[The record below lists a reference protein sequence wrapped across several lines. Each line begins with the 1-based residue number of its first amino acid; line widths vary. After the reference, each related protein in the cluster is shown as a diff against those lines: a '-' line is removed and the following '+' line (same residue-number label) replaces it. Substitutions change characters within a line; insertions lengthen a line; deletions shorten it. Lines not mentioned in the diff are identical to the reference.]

1 MPRFQ
6 HTLIATALLAVSS
19 TYAATTSTSY
29 EDIADSAVWQS
40 ADGQQSLLIST
51 LEGDGIAV
59 YDASGKEIQ
68 HIEGIEALGKEIQ
81 HIEGIEALGADVR
94 YGLRSKDG
102 KKVDI
107 AAVGLPDE
115 DAIAFYQ
122 INSKAN
128 APLTEVGRLPLEI
141 TPEGVCLG
149 KNATSGDTFVA
160 SYDEAGNL
168 VQYKLKFDGSKVS
181 SAIQHNG
188 KPTFVRAMN
197 VGGELSGCAMDD
209 ETNTLYVA
217 EQNVGV
223 WVYGAD
229 PENVKDR
236 ALLDVV
242 EPLGHLEEIEN
253 LDVVYQAH
261 GKGAIVIADEGQ
273 GFVLYDRVSHKFLG
287 KFDVAGVEEA
297 KLVSASTQQLWIGN
311 TELDEPVYQTLS
323 WSELEQ
329 LSGYKA
335 ENTLSPRELEIK
347 GVELVRAHGETKA
360 VDNHGDAAD
369 DPALWYNVESPKDS
383 LIIATNKKGG
393 LMAYDLQGNEIQY
406 LEGGKPNNVDIR
418 QDVVDADGN
427 PIALAAAS
435 NRKKNTV
442 TLYTIDGS
450 STPIKPL
457 PATQGTVD
465 PKAPELLSSVDEVYG
480 LCMSLGEDG
489 TPYVFVNGKDGQ
501 IEQWRISVHNGEAL
515 GTAVRTL
522 NVPSQPE
529 GCVVDDR
536 TQTLYVGEEDHAIWV
551 FDARED
557 GNTEGKIFAK
567 VDGKHL
573 IDDIEGLTLYQTAE
587 QNLLIAS
594 SQGNNT
600 YAAFDLNNQ
609 GQFVKS
615 FAIIG
620 DDERGTD
627 GATDTDGIHA
637 VSQNLGDEFPSGLFL
652 AQDWY
657 NIDSQY
663 KSENQNF
670 KIVDWRDIQVIL
682 K

>member
-29 EDIADSAVWQS
+29 EDIADSAIWQS

-51 LEGDGIAV
+51 LEGNGIAM
-59 YDASGKEIQ
+59 YNASGNE
-68 HIEGIEALGKEIQ
+68 LQ

-122 INSKAN
+122 INGKAN

-149 KNATSGDTFVA
+149 KNATSGDMFVA

-253 LDVVYQAH
+253 LDIVYQAH

-297 KLVSASTQQLWIGN
+297 KLVNASTQQLWIGN

-323 WSELEQ
+323 WDELEK

-369 DPALWYNVESPKDS
+369 DPALWYNAKSPKDS

-418 QDVVDADGN
+418 QDVIDAEGN

-435 NRKKNTV
+435 NRKKNTI

-450 STPIKPL
+450 ATPIKPL
-457 PATQGTVD
+457 PATQGTVH
-465 PKAPELLSSVDEVYG
+465 PEAPELLSSVDEVYG
-480 LCMSLGEDG
+480 LCMSRGEDG

-501 IEQWRISVHNGEAL
+501 IKQWRISVKNDEAQ
-515 GTAVRTL
+515 GTVVRTL

-536 TQTLYVGEEDHAIWV
+536 TQTLYVGEEDHAIWA
-551 FDARED
+551 FDAREN
-557 GNTEGKIFAK
+557 GSTEGQIFAE

-573 IDDIEGLTLYQTAE
+573 IDDIEGLTLYQTKK

-600 YAAFDLNNQ
+600 YAVFDLNDQ
-609 GQFVKS
+609 GKFVKS

-637 VSQNLGDEFPSGLFL
+637 VSQSLGDEFPNGLFL

-663 KSENQNF
+663 KAENQNF
-670 KIVDWRDIQVIL
+670 KIVDWRDIQAVL

>member
-19 TYAATTSTSY
+19 SYAATTSTSY

-59 YDASGKEIQ
+59 YNA
-68 HIEGIEALGKEIQ
+68 AGKEIQ

-149 KNATSGDTFVA
+149 KNATSGDMFVA

-168 VQYKLKFDGSKVS
+168 MQYKLKFDGSKVS
-181 SAIQHNG
+181 SAIQHDG
-188 KPTFVRAMN
+188 KPTFVRSMN

-253 LDVVYQAH
+253 LDIVYQAH

-347 GVELVRAHGETKA
+347 GVELVRANSETKA

-369 DPALWYNVESPKDS
+369 DPALWYNAKSPKDS

-418 QDVVDADGN
+418 QDVIDAEGN
-427 PIALAAAS
+427 QIALAAAS

-450 STPIKPL
+450 STPIKAL
-457 PATQGTVD
+457 PATQGVVH
-465 PKAPELLSSVDEVYG
+465 PKVPELLSNVDEVYG
-480 LCMSLGEDG
+480 LCMSRGEDG

-501 IEQWRISVHNGEAL
+501 IEQWRISVKNGEAQ
-515 GTAVRTL
+515 GTVVRIL

-536 TQTLYVGEEDHAIWV
+536 TQTLYVGEEDHAIWT

-557 GNTEGKIFAK
+557 GSTEGKIFAK

-573 IDDIEGLTLYQTAE
+573 IDDIEGLTLYQTKE

-600 YAAFDLNNQ
+600 YAAFDLNDQ
-609 GQFVKS
+609 GKFVKS

-637 VSQNLGDEFPSGLFL
+637 VSTNLGEEFPNGLFL

-663 KSENQNF
+663 KTENQNF
-670 KIVDWRDIQVIL
+670 KIVDWRDIQAVL

>member
-1 MPRFQ
+1 
-6 HTLIATALLAVSS
+6 
-19 TYAATTSTSY
+19 
-29 EDIADSAVWQS
+29 
-40 ADGQQSLLIST
+40 
-51 LEGDGIAV
+51 
-59 YDASGKEIQ
+59 
-68 HIEGIEALGKEIQ
+68 
-81 HIEGIEALGADVR
+81 
-94 YGLRSKDG
+94 
-102 KKVDI
+102 
-107 AAVGLPDE
+107 
-115 DAIAFYQ
+115 
-122 INSKAN
+122 
-128 APLTEVGRLPLEI
+128 
-141 TPEGVCLG
+141 
-149 KNATSGDTFVA
+149 
-160 SYDEAGNL
+160 
-168 VQYKLKFDGSKVS
+168 
-181 SAIQHNG
+181 
-188 KPTFVRAMN
+188 
-197 VGGELSGCAMDD
+197 MDD

-253 LDVVYQAH
+253 LDIVYQAH

-369 DPALWYNVESPKDS
+369 DPALWYNAKSPKDS

-418 QDVVDADGN
+418 QDVIDAEGN

-435 NRKKNTV
+435 NRKKNTI

-457 PATQGTVD
+457 PATQGTVH
-465 PKAPELLSSVDEVYG
+465 PEAPELLSSVDEVYG
-480 LCMSLGEDG
+480 LCMSRGEDG

-501 IEQWRISVHNGEAL
+501 IEQWRISVKNGEAQ
-515 GTAVRTL
+515 GTVVRTL

-551 FDARED
+551 FDAREN
-557 GNTEGKIFAK
+557 GSTEGQIFAE

-573 IDDIEGLTLYQTAE
+573 IDDIEGLTLYQTKE

-600 YAAFDLNNQ
+600 YAVFDLNNQ
-609 GQFVKS
+609 GKFVKS

-637 VSQNLGDEFPSGLFL
+637 VSTNLGEEYPNGLFL

-663 KSENQNF
+663 KAENQNF
-670 KIVDWRDIQVIL
+670 KIVDWHDIQAVL

>member
-6 HTLIATALLAVSS
+6 HTLIATALLAASS

-59 YDASGKEIQ
+59 YNA
-68 HIEGIEALGKEIQ
+68 AGKEIQ

-149 KNATSGDTFVA
+149 KNATSGDMFVA

-168 VQYKLKFDGSKVS
+168 MQYKLKFDGSKVS
-181 SAIQHNG
+181 SAIQHDG
-188 KPTFVRAMN
+188 KPTFVRSMN

-253 LDVVYQAH
+253 LDIVYQAH

-347 GVELVRAHGETKA
+347 GVELVRAHSETKA

-369 DPALWYNVESPKDS
+369 DPALWYNAKSPKDS

-393 LMAYDLQGNEIQY
+393 LMAYDLHGNEIQY

-418 QDVVDADGN
+418 QDVIDAEGN

-457 PATQGTVD
+457 PATQGTVH

-480 LCMSLGEDG
+480 LCMSRGEDG

-501 IEQWRISVHNGEAL
+501 IEQWRISVKNGEAQ
-515 GTAVRTL
+515 GTVVRTL

-557 GNTEGKIFAK
+557 GSTDGKIFAE

-573 IDDIEGLTLYQTAE
+573 IDDIEGLTLYQTKE

-609 GQFVKS
+609 GKFVKS

-637 VSQNLGDEFPSGLFL
+637 VSTYLGEEYPNGLFL

-670 KIVDWRDIQVIL
+670 KIVDWRDIQAVL

>member
-6 HTLIATALLAVSS
+6 HTLIAAALLTAGATHAAV
-19 TYAATTSTSY
+19 TNTSY
-29 EDIADSAVWQS
+29 EDIADSAIWQS
-40 ADGQQSLLIST
+40 ADHKHSLLIST

-59 YDASGKEIQ
+59 YDASGKEV
-68 HIEGIEALGKEIQ
+68 Q

-94 YGLRSKDG
+94 YGLRSKEG
-102 KKVDI
+102 KKIDI

-122 INSKAN
+122 VNGNTK

-149 KNATSGDTFVA
+149 KNSTSGDMFVA

-168 VQYKLKFDGSKVS
+168 VQYKLAFDSKQVS

-188 KPTFVRAMN
+188 KPTFVRSMN

-217 EQNVGV
+217 EQNIGV

-242 EPLGHLEEIEN
+242 EPIGHLGEIEN
-253 LDVVYQAH
+253 VDILYQTGA
-261 GKGAIVIADEGQ
+261 KGAIVIADESQ
-273 GFVLYDRVSHKFLG
+273 GFVMYDRESHEYLG
-287 KFDVAGVEEA
+287 KFDVEGVEEA
-297 KLVSASTQQLWIGN
+297 KLVSVANHHLWIGN
-311 TELDEPVYQTLS
+311 TELDAPVYQTLS
-323 WSELEQ
+323 WAELET
-329 LSGYKA
+329 LSGYTV
-335 ENTLSPRELEIK
+335 EHTLSPRDLEIK
-347 GVELVRAHGETKA
+347 GVELVRASAETKA
-360 VDNHGDAAD
+360 VDSKGDAAD
-369 DPALWYNVESPKDS
+369 DPALWYNTDSPKDS

-418 QDVVDADGN
+418 QDVLNAKGN
-427 PIALAAAS
+427 KISLAAAS
-435 NRKKNTV
+435 NRDLNTV

-450 STPIKPL
+450 KAPIKLL
-457 PATQGTVD
+457 PATQGTVH
-465 PKAPELLSSVDEVYG
+465 PEAPELLSSVDEVYG
-480 LCMSLGEDG
+480 LCMARGEDG

-501 IEQWRISVHNGEAL
+501 IEQWRISVKNGEVQ
-515 GTAVRTL
+515 GTVVRTL

-536 TQTLYVGEEDHAIWV
+536 TQTLYVGEEDHAIWS
-551 FDARED
+551 FDAREN
-557 GNTEGKIFAK
+557 GSTEGQIFAK
-567 VDGKHL
+567 VDGEHL
-573 IDDIEGLTLYQTAE
+573 VDDIEGLTLYQTAE

-600 YAAFDLNNQ
+600 YAVFDLNNA
-609 GQFVKS
+609 GEFVKS

-620 DDERGTD
+620 DDELGTD
-627 GATDTDGIHA
+627 GTTDTDGIHA
-637 VSQNLGDEFPSGLFL
+637 VSLNLGKDYPRGLFL

-657 NIDSQY
+657 NINSQY
-663 KSENQNF
+663 KTEHQNF
-670 KIVDWRDIQVIL
+670 KVVDWRDIQAVL

>member
-6 HTLIATALLAVSS
+6 HTLIATALLAASS

-59 YDASGKEIQ
+59 YNAS
-68 HIEGIEALGKEIQ
+68 GKEIQ

-94 YGLRSKDG
+94 YDLRSKDG

-115 DAIAFYQ
+115 DAIAFYH
-122 INSKAN
+122 INGKTN
-128 APLTEVGRLPLEI
+128 TPLIEVGRLPLEI

-149 KNATSGDTFVA
+149 KNATSGDMFVA

-168 VQYKLKFDGSKVS
+168 VQYKLKFDGQKVS

-188 KPTFVRAMN
+188 KPTFVRSMN
-197 VGGELSGCAMDD
+197 VGGELSGCTMDD

-236 ALLDVV
+236 ALLDAV

-253 LDVVYQAH
+253 LDIVYQAH

-323 WSELEQ
+323 WNELEK

-369 DPALWYNVESPKDS
+369 DPALWYNAKSPKDS

-418 QDVVDADGN
+418 QDVIDADGN

-457 PATQGTVD
+457 PATQGTVHS
-465 PKAPELLSSVDEVYG
+465 KAPELLSSVDEVYG
-480 LCMSLGEDG
+480 LCMSRGEDG

-501 IEQWRISVHNGEAL
+501 IEQWRISVKNDEAQ
-515 GTAVRTL
+515 GTVVRTL

-551 FDARED
+551 FDASED

-573 IDDIEGLTLYQTAE
+573 IDDIEGLTLYQTKE

-600 YAAFDLNNQ
+600 YAAFDLNDQ
-609 GQFVKS
+609 GKFVKS

-637 VSQNLGDEFPSGLFL
+637 VSQNLGEEFPNGLFL

-663 KSENQNF
+663 KTENQNF
-670 KIVDWRDIQVIL
+670 KIVDWRDIQAVL

>member
-6 HTLIATALLAVSS
+6 HTLLATALISAS
-19 TYAATTSTSY
+19 AAHATITSTSY

-40 ADGQQSLLIST
+40 KDAKQSLLIST

-59 YDASGKEIQ
+59 YDASGQEV
-68 HIEGIEALGKEIQ
+68 Q

-102 KKVDI
+102 QKIDLV
-107 AAVGLPDE
+107 AVGLPDE
-115 DAIAFYQ
+115 DVIAFYQ
-122 INSKAN
+122 INGKAK

-149 KNATSGDTFVA
+149 KNATSGDMFVA
-160 SYDEAGNL
+160 SYDEDGNL
-168 VQYKLKFDGSKVS
+168 VQYKLKFDGKQVS
-181 SAIQHNG
+181 SAIQHDG

-242 EPLGHLEEIEN
+242 APHGQLEEIEN
-253 LDVVYQAH
+253 LDIVYQAH

-273 GFVLYDRVSHKFLG
+273 GFVLYDRVSHEFLG
-287 KFDVAGVEEA
+287 KFDIEGVEEG
-297 KLVSASTQQLWIGN
+297 KLVSASSQQLWIGN

-323 WSELEQ
+323 WAELET

-360 VDNHGDAAD
+360 VDNDGDAAD
-369 DPALWYNVESPKDS
+369 DPALWYNAESPKDS

-418 QDVVDADGN
+418 QDVADSEGN
-427 PIALAAAS
+427 TIALAAAS

-457 PATQGTVD
+457 PATQGTVH
-465 PKAPELLSSVDEVYG
+465 PEASELLSSVDEVYG
-480 LCMSLGEDG
+480 LCMSRGEDG
-489 TPYVFVNGKDGQ
+489 TPYVFVNGKDGH

-515 GTAVRTL
+515 GKVVRTL

-536 TQTLYVGEEDHAIWV
+536 TQTLYVGEEDHAIWA

-557 GNTEGKIFAK
+557 GSIEGKIFAK
-567 VDGKHL
+567 VDGQHL
-573 IDDIEGLTLYQTAE
+573 VDDIEGLTLYQTNE

-600 YAAFDLNNQ
+600 YAAFDLNDQ
-609 GQFVKS
+609 GKFVKS

-637 VSQNLGDEFPSGLFL
+637 VSQNLGDEFPRGLFL
-652 AQDWY
+652 AQDWN
-657 NIDSQY
+657 NIDRQY

-670 KIVDWRDIQVIL
+670 KIVDWRDIQAVL